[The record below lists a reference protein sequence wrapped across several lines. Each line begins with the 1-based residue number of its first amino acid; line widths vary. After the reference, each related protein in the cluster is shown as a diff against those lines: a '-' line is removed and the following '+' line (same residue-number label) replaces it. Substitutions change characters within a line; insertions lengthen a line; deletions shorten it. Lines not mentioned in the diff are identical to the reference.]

1 MKKIIMIAL
10 ALILCL
16 SFAACNKDS
25 AEITEGEN
33 NTTEAPAATDA
44 PVAEGSEA
52 GTDAAGTEAPAF
64 DGYKVTV
71 TDKDGNPI
79 EGVQIQMCD
88 SKGCRMPSG
97 TGADGVVTFTYDTSD
112 FHVLIAAAVE
122 GYVVDTTEEYYFTNG
137 SKEMT
142 IVLEKTA

>member
-1 MKKIIMIAL
+1 MKRIIMIAL

-16 SFAACNKDS
+16 SFVACNEEPEETD
-25 AEITEGEN
+25 AADNG
-33 NTTEAPAATDA
+33 TTETPVVTDA
-44 PVAEGSEA
+44 PIAEGSEEDTDA
-52 GTDAAGTEAPAF
+52 TGTDEPAF

-88 SKGCRMPSG
+88 SSGCRMPKG
-97 TGADGVVTFTYDTSD
+97 TDASGVVTFTFAESD

-122 GYVVDTTEEYYFTNG
+122 GYVVDTAEEYYFTNG
-137 SKEMT
+137 SKEIT
-142 IVLEKTA
+142 IVLEKK